1 MLRQSMENQQI
12 LKDSYKDGSFAEY
25 IDYDFNQHIIWKDR
39 ETKMTYLID
48 ITQYD
53 KERKGKF
60 SEQEIAE
67 MIDSFKYI
75 K

>member
-1 MLRQSMENQQI
+1 
-12 LKDSYKDGSFAEY
+12 
-25 IDYDFNQHIIWKDR
+25 
-39 ETKMTYLID
+39 MTYLID

-67 MIDSFKYI
+67 MIDPFKYI